1 MSSGEV
7 KPMDLS
13 KPQQALVELPIES
26 RIFLSGPAGTGKTTA
41 AVSRMI
47 HFIKQGLSGNQVLIL
62 VPQRTLGKPYM
73 EAIQRESLP
82 PGGLPDMLTFGG
94 LAQRSLRLFW
104 PIIAGTSGFKN
115 LKSLPTFLT
124 MENAQYYMATVM
136 EPMLEEGDFDTLAI
150 DRNRLFSQILDNMN
164 KAALVGFDF
173 TEIPSRLKTAWIGEP
188 VQLKIY
194 DRAHA
199 AAKQFREYCLQN
211 NLLDYSLQM
220 EIFLKHLLSSFIF
233 REYLKSRYSHLI
245 YENVDEDVP
254 VVHDAMLD
262 LIPSF
267 QSALVIHDSDG
278 GFRTF
283 LGADAEGGNNL
294 GNICDNQIHFSDSF
308 VMSKSIARVENIL
321 PDIVK
326 KEPFQV
332 PVKAA
337 VEEAISITYCRFVP
351 EMIIEV
357 VKNVSKLIHDG
368 VVPIQIAILSPY
380 LSDSMRFSLMHAFSL
395 SGISTTSHRPSR
407 SLRDEPSVRCLLTL
421 AKIAHP
427 DWNIKPSRDEMRTMF
442 MQTLTDGDL
451 IRADLLTEIIYR
463 PTSPVGFMGSFD
475 RINPDMQNRITYHI
489 GEKYELLRNWL
500 LDYRSQEALELD
512 SFVSLIFGE
521 VLSQPNFGFHDDFEA
536 AAITSHLIDSI
547 AKFRRALGAKTI
559 QSSLERGKAY
569 IEMVNKGVIAAQY
582 INFRDSIA
590 ENFVSIMPA
599 YSFLMQ
605 NKSVDYQYWLDIG
618 SPGWWERVNQPLTH
632 PYVLSRKWDAGRH
645 WTDVDEIYHNQV
657 ALAGL
662 LKGLLRRCRKH
673 VFMYSIQ
680 LNERGSQ
687 TTGELM
693 KAIQI
698 LYKKI
703 RSE

>member
-1 MSSGEV
+1 
-7 KPMDLS
+7 
-13 KPQQALVELPIES
+13 
-26 RIFLSGPAGTGKTTA
+26 
-41 AVSRMI
+41 
-47 HFIKQGLSGNQVLIL
+47 
-62 VPQRTLGKPYM
+62 
-73 EAIQRESLP
+73 
-82 PGGLPDMLTFGG
+82 
-94 LAQRSLRLFW
+94 
-104 PIIAGTSGFKN
+104 
-115 LKSLPTFLT
+115 
-124 MENAQYYMATVM
+124 
-136 EPMLEEGDFDTLAI
+136 
-150 DRNRLFSQILDNMN
+150 
-164 KAALVGFDF
+164 
-173 TEIPSRLKTAWIGEP
+173 
-188 VQLKIY
+188 
-194 DRAHA
+194 
-199 AAKQFREYCLQN
+199 
-211 NLLDYSLQM
+211 M
-220 EIFLKHLLSSFIF
+220 EI
-233 REYLKSRYSHLI
+233 
-245 YENVDEDVP
+245 
-254 VVHDAMLD
+254 
-262 LIPSF
+262 
-267 QSALVIHDSDG
+267 
-278 GFRTF
+278 
-283 LGADAEGGNNL
+283 
-294 GNICDNQIHFSDSF
+294 
-308 VMSKSIARVENIL
+308 
-321 PDIVK
+321 
-326 KEPFQV
+326 
-332 PVKAA
+332 
-337 VEEAISITYCRFVP
+337 
-351 EMIIEV
+351 
-357 VKNVSKLIHDG
+357 
-368 VVPIQIAILSPY
+368 
-380 LSDSMRFSLMHAFSL
+380 
-395 SGISTTSHRPSR
+395 
-407 SLRDEPSVRCLLTL
+407 
-421 AKIAHP
+421 
-427 DWNIKPSRDEMRTMF
+427 
-442 MQTLTDGDL
+442 L

>member
-47 HFIKQGLSGNQVLIL
+47 HFIKQGLPGNQVLIL

-442 MQTLTDGDL
+442 MQTLTDGD
-451 IRADLLTEIIYR
+451 
-463 PTSPVGFMGSFD
+463 F
-475 RINPDMQNRITYHI
+475 
-489 GEKYELLRNWL
+489 
-500 LDYRSQEALELD
+500 
-512 SFVSLIFGE
+512 
-521 VLSQPNFGFHDDFEA
+521 
-536 AAITSHLIDSI
+536 
-547 AKFRRALGAKTI
+547 
-559 QSSLERGKAY
+559 
-569 IEMVNKGVIAAQY
+569 
-582 INFRDSIA
+582 
-590 ENFVSIMPA
+590 
-599 YSFLMQ
+599 
-605 NKSVDYQYWLDIG
+605 NKS
-618 SPGWWERVNQPLTH
+618 
-632 PYVLSRKWDAGRH
+632 
-645 WTDVDEIYHNQV
+645 
-657 ALAGL
+657 
-662 LKGLLRRCRKH
+662 
-673 VFMYSIQ
+673 
-680 LNERGSQ
+680 
-687 TTGELM
+687 
-693 KAIQI
+693 
-698 LYKKI
+698 
-703 RSE
+703 